1 MLTAGEEALYIHP
14 FIIGVFLDSYGIA
27 HLPPNKKFNTIT
39 DVPCQ
44 TLAFVKKEKAT
55 NLLLQLK

>member
-1 MLTAGEEALYIHP
+1 MA
-14 FIIGVFLDSYGIA
+14 S

-44 TLAFVKKEKAT
+44 KLAFVKKQK
-55 NLLLQLK
+55 QLTFTADFTSRSLACD